1 MKFSVL
7 LLSAGMLLAD
17 HSKNTSFSFTGT
29 VSYGEPFSR
38 KLPNGLLFELQPTDC
53 GWMVSIHPP
62 GVSNQDYVW
71 PENHP
76 VRQKNEL
83 FLDDEYDGDW
93 EAPLKHVHTIYFART
108 QLEAQ
113 RKLDWLDAFE
123 HGDYQ
128 RADKLDLPQ
137 SALGEAKLFVVGYKK
152 TVLEQ
157 KIVANP
163 KDHWCA
169 DDLRFRVV
177 VSRW

>member
-1 MKFSVL
+1 MKVSIL

-17 HSKNTSFSFTGT
+17 RTKDANISFSGT
-29 VSYGEPFSR
+29 VEYGEPYSHE
-38 KLPNGLLFELQPTDC
+38 LPSGLLFKLQPTDC
-53 GWMVSIHPP
+53 GWMINIHPP
-62 GVSNQDYVW
+62 DVSNEDYVW
-71 PENHP
+71 PENPP

-93 EAPLKHVHTIYFART
+93 ESPLKHVHTIYFART
-108 QLEAQ
+108 KRQAQ
-113 RKLDWLDAFE
+113 QKLDWIDAFE

-128 RADKLDLPQ
+128 RAEKLDLPQ
-137 SALGEAKLFVVGYKK
+137 STLGEAKLFVLDYKK
-152 TVLEQ
+152 TIMEQ

-169 DDLRFRVV
+169 DQLRFRVV